1 MISSPV
7 AFSPFWGAERVLIL
21 NATFVKMVNLVRLF
35 RMADKFNSVRHAYL
49 FITGLWTIRM
59 GLRLRIRVTWGS
71 RDVFVL
77 HQAGK
82 PWALFNKLA
91 PISGLFQLCHC
102 EGVDDT
108 GCAITADRTGYTP
121 SSKTQHCDTAQCST
135 AQGTLCNASK
145 LVNTE
150 WAETRRNLRKHPI
163 NTV

>member
-1 MISSPV
+1 M
-7 AFSPFWGAERVLIL
+7 W
-21 NATFVKMVNLVRLF
+21 
-35 RMADKFNSVRHAYL
+35 
-49 FITGLWTIRM
+49 
-59 GLRLRIRVTWGS
+59 LRLRIRVTWGS

-82 PWALFNKLA
+82 PWALLNKLA

-145 LVNTE
+145 LINTE
-150 WAETRRNLRKHPI
+150 WAETRRNLRKHPTQQYSI
-163 NTV
+163 TTWLQDFSATVMHSDKANRKWHTHHCEKTQTSDVW